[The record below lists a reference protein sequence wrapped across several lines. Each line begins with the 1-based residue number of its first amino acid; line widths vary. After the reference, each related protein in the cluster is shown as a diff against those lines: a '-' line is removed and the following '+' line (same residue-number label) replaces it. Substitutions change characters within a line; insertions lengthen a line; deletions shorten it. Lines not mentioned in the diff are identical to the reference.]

1 MNVTA
6 LVNYLIRQCTGTGT
20 SGCDCP
26 TCVLAVD
33 VTFHAQRYQ
42 KRIDKAHDRI
52 QKGA

>member
-1 MNVTA
+1 MTVTA
-6 LVNYLIRQCTGTGT
+6 LVNYLIRQCSGTGT

-33 VTFHAQRYQ
+33 VIYHAQQYQ
-42 KRIDKAHDRI
+42 NRIDKALDNI